1 MDRTG
6 LRDELVIAVAL
17 AEFTYWH
24 QETDPE
30 LSKRA
35 WQLAVDRLADYPV
48 EPYESLEALRA
59 VNDRESAETVEL
71 TAVTD
76 PESG

>member
-1 MDRTG
+1 VDRTR

-17 AEFTYWH
+17 AEFSYWH
-24 QETDPE
+24 QATDPE

-35 WQLAVDRLADYPV
+35 WQLAVDRLADVPV

-59 VNDRESAETVEL
+59 VGDREPVETVEL
-71 TAVTD
+71 TPITD
-76 PESG
+76 PESQ